1 MRRWTFGVLS
11 LAVALAACDK
21 FAARSDIAAEVGPS
35 QLKAE
40 RVAEILR
47 RSGGGPT
54 MQAAEFVSN
63 LWYDY
68 SLFADAVAKGT
79 IKTDSTAV
87 ATVMWPDI
95 AQARVQLW
103 HDSTLARLAV
113 ISPNGP
119 DSAYNEGTA
128 RVFQHIITIPTGT
141 TAADTAA
148 AQRAIQQT
156 LAKAKAGA
164 DFGKLAADVSAD
176 GSKNDQGYLPVGP
189 KGQFVPAFED
199 AAWKLAP
206 GEISDVIKSQFGFH
220 IIRRPTLAE
229 ARPRF
234 EKYLREE
241 ASKQND
247 SLYAKQ
253 LTDRA
258 GVEVAGGAASAVR
271 AAAFDPDGSRKSTRT
286 LVSMKGGD
294 ITVGEFVRWLGMFPL
309 NVRLQIRNANDS
321 LLTEYLKNLAGNVLL
336 LRQADSAHFNLSAA
350 QWQFIMLKYDNSVS
364 SLKRDL
370 GLNVPELS
378 DSSKLTQSQKITLAN
393 QKVEDYFTRLIEG
406 RAPLQMVLPS
416 LAAWLRSTE
425 AGHVNQAGISRA
437 VELATAEYRRDSAA
451 AAARG
456 GATARPAPGIQPAPG
471 GPPVGGGADS
481 GKTSK

>member
-11 LAVALAACDK
+11 LAVALTACDK
-21 FAARSDIAAEVGPS
+21 FAARSDVAAEVGDH

-63 LWYDY
+63 LWFDY
-68 SLFADAVAKGT
+68 SLFADAVAKGA
-79 IKTDSTAV
+79 IKTDSATV
-87 ATVMWPDI
+87 AMVMWPDI
-95 AQARVQLW
+95 SQARVQLW
-103 HDSTLARLAV
+103 HDSTLARLAT
-113 ISPNGP
+113 ISPDGP
-119 DSAYNEGTA
+119 DSAYNDGTA
-128 RVFQHIITIPTGT
+128 RVFQHIIAVPGGT

-148 AQRAIQQT
+148 AQRTIQQA
-156 LAKAKAGA
+156 LAKIKAGA
-164 DFGKLAADVSAD
+164 DFGKLAAEVSAD

-206 GEISDVIKSQFGFH
+206 GQVSEVIKSQFGYH

-229 ARPRF
+229 ARSRF

-241 ASKQND
+241 AAKQND
-247 SLYAKQ
+247 SAYVKQ
-253 LTDRA
+253 LTKQA
-258 GVEVAGGAASAVR
+258 GMEVAGGAASAIR
-271 AAAFDPDGSRKSTRT
+271 SAAFDPDGARKSSRT
-286 LVSMKGGD
+286 LVSLKGGD
-294 ITVGEFVRWLGMFPL
+294 LTVGEFVRWLGMFPL
-309 NVRLQIRNANDS
+309 NIRLQIRNANDS
-321 LLTEYLKNLAGNVLL
+321 LLTEYLKNLASNVLL
-336 LRQADSAHFNLSAA
+336 LRQADSANFHLSDA
-350 QWQFIMLKYDNSVS
+350 QWQFIMLKYGNSVS
-364 SLKRDL
+364 TLKRDL
-370 GLNVPELS
+370 GLDVPELS
-378 DSSKLTQSQKITLAN
+378 DSSKLSQAQKATLAN

-416 LAAWLRSTE
+416 LAAWLRGTE

-437 VELATAEYRRDSAA
+437 VELASAEYRRDSAA

-456 GATARPAPGIQPAPG
+456 GATARPAPGVQPAPG
-471 GPPVGGGADS
+471 GPPIGGGDS
-481 GKTSK
+481 GSTSK